1 MQSRRSLTKSTVIE
15 THESIIKGPDEYKP
29 PVGREFGKW
38 NGRNLIVNKSLQA
51 GARSRIPDFTRPVV
65 AAGNNQR
72 SISIEVDGS
81 NRHRVRLDDADG
93 PAIFDIPNPNSLIK
107 RTGDDEI
114 GLRAEIDAEN
124 EIGVAA

>member
-1 MQSRRSLTKSTVIE
+1 M
-15 THESIIKGPDEYKP
+15 
-29 PVGREFGKW
+29 
-38 NGRNLIVNKSLQA
+38 
-51 GARSRIPDFTRPVV
+51 
-65 AAGNNQR
+65 
-72 SISIEVDGS
+72 
-81 NRHRVRLDDADG
+81 RLDDVDG